1 MKNVF
6 KQSDAVEVID
16 RINKLNPETKALWG
30 KMNVSQ
36 MLAHCNVTYELI
48 YEDKHQKPNAFMKLV
63 LKLLVKSS
71 VVVEKG
77 YKKNNPTAPQFLI
90 KEERNFEIEK
100 KRLVDYINK
109 TQQLGESEFD
119 GKVSHSFGKLNKT
132 EWNNMFYKHLN
143 HHLAQFGV

>member
-71 VVVEKG
+71 VVGEKG

-119 GKVSHSFGKLNKT
+119 GKVSHSFGKLNTT

>member
-6 KQSDAVEVID
+6 KQSDAAEVID

-30 KMNVSQ
+30 KMNVTQ

-71 VVVEKG
+71 VVGEKG

>member
-6 KQSDAVEVID
+6 KQSDAAEVID

-30 KMNVSQ
+30 KMNVTQ

-48 YEDKHQKPNAFMKLV
+48 YEDKHPKPNAFMKLV

-71 VVVEKG
+71 VVGEKG

-100 KRLVDYINK
+100 RDWWII
-109 TQQLGESEFD
+109 
-119 GKVSHSFGKLNKT
+119 
-132 EWNNMFYKHLN
+132 
-143 HHLAQFGV
+143 